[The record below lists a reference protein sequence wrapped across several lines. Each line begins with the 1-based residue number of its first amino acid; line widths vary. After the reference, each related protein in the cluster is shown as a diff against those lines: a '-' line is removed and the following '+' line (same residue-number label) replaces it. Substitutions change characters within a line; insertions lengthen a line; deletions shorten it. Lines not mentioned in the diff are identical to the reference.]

1 MSQARARL
9 GVSLLFFTNG
19 AIFTNIVPR
28 LPKLK
33 HSFAL
38 TDGTY
43 GFIIALISVGSLLAV
58 TVTVPLIKRFGPIN
72 VASYGSTVLCACA
85 AQVG

>member
-1 MSQARARL
+1 MSPARARL

-28 LPKLK
+28 LPELK
-33 HSFAL
+33 QGFAL
-38 TDGTY
+38 TDGAY

-72 VASYGSTVLCACA
+72 VASYGSIVLCACA